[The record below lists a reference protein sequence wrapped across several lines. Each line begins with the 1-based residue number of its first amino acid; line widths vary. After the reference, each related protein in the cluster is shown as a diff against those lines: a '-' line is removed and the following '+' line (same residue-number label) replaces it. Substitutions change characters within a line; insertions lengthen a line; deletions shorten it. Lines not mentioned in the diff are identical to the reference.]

1 MSFPTSKPDLSG
13 VYSDNTPQETTHPG
27 IHNTLNEELDAVID
41 KVGIDSSADTTTH
54 DYKLSGVTG
63 TDKAASITGTETLTG
78 KTLTSPKINENVAVT
93 ATATELNIMDGVTA
107 TAAELNIM
115 DGVTATAAE
124 LNIMDGVTATATELN
139 IMDGVTATTAEL
151 NITDGGDTTYK
162 TLATT
167 VAARAYLNNTME
179 NIPNTTFIKVLLD
192 TESHDYGNNFSSY
205 KFTAPVSGLYDIKW
219 KITFVGSSVIAN
231 KTYYAY
237 LYKNGTV
244 ISREFKHS
252 ALVEALS
259 VEGADEFVLT
269 AADYLELYVYLKV
282 GVNTVDVAGGSTY
295 TFLSAR
301 LVGV

>member
-78 KTLTSPKINENVAVT
+78 KTLTSPKINENVA
-93 ATATELNIMDGVTA
+93 
-107 TAAELNIM
+107 
-115 DGVTATAAE
+115 
-124 LNIMDGVTATATELN
+124 VTATATELN